1 MFERTPADPITA
13 TFGIYGPRRGSPRP
27 ALDVS
32 LGALRGIPLLSALWD
47 GFQLDAASLSDYPGT
62 QGPPE
67 LLAAVA
73 ELSRRERRCN
83 LDHADVVLTHGALHG
98 LSVALSTL
106 PAGSPVLFPQPAFG
120 YPSAIAAA
128 RCSPVP
134 ISWRPGSSVSELL
147 DAVEFVLDRRPGPS
161 AVIACFPSNP
171 SGADPSDREW
181 RRLRDIVARNRSV
194 LVVDDLYRFVA
205 PRALDVLGDDV
216 VLVDSLSKR
225 LGAPGLRLGWIATSG
240 ARFGALREAAART
253 SVGVGRPVAALAE
266 HALVRY
272 LDDPGIATRVRAVL
286 DARRADVRAAFEAV
300 GLTDRLL
307 LSDAGFYAC
316 VPTTSAD
323 SADLMAR
330 LRDRGVIVT
339 AGDALYASSAP
350 PSDSFVRLCLGSDP
364 RVGDAAAI
372 VAEELCRDLAAE
384 SHRSAA

>member
-1 MFERTPADPITA
+1 MFGAAADPITA
-13 TFGIYGPRRGSPRP
+13 TFGIYGCRVGARRVRP
-27 ALDVS
+27 STSRSALCAV
-32 LGALRGIPLLSALWD
+32 LPLLSALWD

-73 ELSRRERRCN
+73 ELSRRERLCN

-120 YPSAIAAA
+120 YPSADGRGSLLAGSDLVAAGLVGFGAA
-128 RCSPVP
+128 RRGRVRADS
-134 ISWRPGSSVSELL
+134 
-147 DAVEFVLDRRPGPS
+147 RPGPS
-161 AVIACFPSNP
+161 AVIACFPSEP
-171 SGADPSDREW
+171 DGADPSDREW

-240 ARFGALREAAART
+240 DRFGALREAAART
-253 SVGVGRPVAALAE
+253 CGRGGHPVAALAD

-300 GLTDRLL
+300 GLTGRLL

-316 VPTTSAD
+316 VPTTRAD
-323 SADLMAR
+323 SDDLMAR

-339 AGDALYASSAP
+339 AGDSLYASSAP
-350 PSDSFVRLCLGSDP
+350 PSVSFVRLCLGSDP
-364 RVGDAAAI
+364 RVADAAAI
-372 VAEELCRDLAAE
+372 VAAELCRDLAAE